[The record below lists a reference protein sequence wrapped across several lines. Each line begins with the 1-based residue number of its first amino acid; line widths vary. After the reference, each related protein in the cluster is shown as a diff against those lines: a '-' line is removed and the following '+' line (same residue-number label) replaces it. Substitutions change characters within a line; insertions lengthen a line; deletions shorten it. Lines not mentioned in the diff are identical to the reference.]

1 MKTAFAPA
9 LRDAGLRGSS
19 GRFELPSDVH
29 WAQLGFQKSAY
40 SSSGEI
46 RFTVNLSVISRAEW
60 ARQSAAQPYSGKRP
74 TPTVQYGPWAD
85 QRRIGQLTPSG
96 EDKWWRIIR
105 GADVDPVR
113 IDALSDLMTYG
124 VPWLQERAAR

>member
-1 MKTAFAPA
+1 LSAT
-9 LRDAGLRGSS
+9 GI
-19 GRFELPSDVH
+19 
-29 WAQLGFQKSAY
+29 QKSAY
-40 SSSGEI
+40 RSSDEI

-60 ARQSAAQPYSGKRP
+60 ARQSAVQPYLGKRP

-85 QRRIGQLTPSG
+85 QVRIGQLTPSG

-113 IDALSDLMTYG
+113 IDALS
-124 VPWLQERAAR
+124 AAQPSRRSDALALWTISSRLT